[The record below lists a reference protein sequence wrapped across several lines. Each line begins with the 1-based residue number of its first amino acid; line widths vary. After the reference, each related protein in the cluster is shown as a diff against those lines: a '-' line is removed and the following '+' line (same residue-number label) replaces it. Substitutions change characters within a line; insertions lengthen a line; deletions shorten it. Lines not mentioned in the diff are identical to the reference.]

1 MEKSP
6 IFDINLT
13 LLEVENEPYLYAN
26 ISNNKP
32 LPIPKNKKIL
42 LVLDKSGSMEGE
54 NMDQCKSVLKKLLP
68 FFQNNM
74 PDASLNLILYDNDTE
89 MKKDLQTKSSYA
101 LNTLIDSIE
110 ADKSTSFVNVL
121 QAMEGYIRVQKKI
134 EDLTIIFMTDG
145 EIVIKEEKA
154 DDFKIIK
161 ENIQSLKEA
170 IDSCTKECDIHTIGL
185 GKEHDPFFLESL
197 LAIRPINSTYLF
209 LIDDTAIE
217 ASFEALKDMI
227 YMNKIRCE
235 ARFVLDNGKEEILK
249 APLIEGEEEE
259 KGSRKWQFL
268 HKLNMIQSLKS
279 IDIKKSIFYVT
290 VCNGDLNES
299 YVFESILT
307 KEEAV
312 EELSRLIKIKDDLE
326 EILNI
331 LKEQSKTKKWD
342 MNSVENLSLKKKA
355 ISQKYQES
363 FLKIYKKTKKNL
375 FSLSGE
381 IVSLLKLIDE
391 MIASAYKSNI
401 KNDVL
406 AKAVQLAHKNIKKKK
421 YARELFY
428 RLKDTVPLFN
438 SQDQEISIISK
449 SLDPKLLI
457 QKYPNCIKDF
467 KCCLTCYDFVE
478 ALLDQDCLCITFDVT
493 RTEKAIV
500 QPNSIQVNAIYPTI
514 ITAHSFLDAVKYS
527 INLNFQNKKEQI
539 FKGVAQESINAALP
553 IFICPEHW
561 AIARLL
567 MDRVLGWIVTLDPVG
582 YHYTQKSSF
591 PFILLEFALYEAYLK
606 PESEFAK
613 RSFYLILETCLN
625 LMIDDSMRPES
636 RFQQTL
642 VTLFQDYVKDGT
654 LRTADNNNKNSLT
667 MIKFYCAMILG
678 WVKPTKEYIQDVFYF
693 LVEEELRRVQTPKF
707 NSYLDY
713 QKINIFDV
721 AISEE
726 EKKKLMEEA
735 FQEYNELYIKKL
747 EIFRVLR
754 FLMLNFKGK
763 EDVNFTQI
771 KLEEKSPVIIDLDF
785 RDISDLY
792 GFYFQNQIHH
802 ENESRRKSFVLKTY
816 YDCRQQTKEMFIK
829 YEELLQVLKDKKNKL
844 LEKFNDYSA
853 MDLEKLSRKFRNP
866 TVLSLLA
873 TFREEKDMEEA
884 KKLLEEAVK
893 IKPGRIVFYFLN
905 VFYKFEGIPH
915 LKEKLFL
922 MRDIHGDKFKNK
934 LRKFYVHLLCYSQRL
949 TVEEMLELFHEK
961 NLPNIFKQKNNI

>member
-32 LPIPKNKKIL
+32 LPVPKNKKIL

-68 FFQNNM
+68 FFQTNM

-89 MKKDLQTKSSYA
+89 MKKDLQNKSSHA

-110 ADKSTSFVNVL
+110 ADKSTCFVNVL

-161 ENIQSLKEA
+161 ENIQNLKEA

-209 LIDDTAIE
+209 IIDDTAIE

-235 ARFVLDNGKEEILK
+235 ARFVLENGKEESLK
-249 APLIEGEEEE
+249 APLVEGEEE
-259 KGSRKWQFL
+259 KGLRKWQFL
-268 HKLNMIQSLKS
+268 YKLSMIQSLKS
-279 IDIKKSIFYVT
+279 IDVKKSIFYVT

-299 YVFESILT
+299 FTFESVLT

-312 EELSRLIKIKDDLE
+312 EEVSRLIKIKGDLE
-326 EILNI
+326 EMLNI
-331 LKEQSKTKKWD
+331 LKEQSKSKKWD
-342 MNSVENLSLKKKA
+342 MNSIEDLISKKKT

-381 IVSLLKLIDE
+381 IVSLMKLIDE

-438 SQDQEISIISK
+438 AQDQEISAISK
-449 SLDPKLLI
+449 NLDPKILME
-457 QKYPNCIKDF
+457 KYPNCIKDF
-467 KCCLTCYDFVE
+467 KCCLTCYDFAE
-478 ALLDQDCLCITFDVT
+478 ALMDQDCLCITFDVT

-539 FKGVAQESINAALP
+539 VKGVAQESINAALP

-561 AIARLL
+561 SIARLL
-567 MDRVLGWIVTLDPVG
+567 IDRVLGWIVTLDPVG

-591 PFILLEFALYEAYLK
+591 PYLLLEFALYEAYLK

-625 LMIDDSMRPES
+625 LMIDESLRPDS

-642 VTLFQDYVKDGT
+642 ITLFQDYVKDGT

-667 MIKFYCAMILG
+667 MIKFYCAMLLG
-678 WVKPTKEYIQDVFYF
+678 WVKPTKEYIENVFYF
-693 LVEEELRRVQTPKF
+693 LVEEEFRRVQTQKF
-707 NSYLDY
+707 TSYLDY
-713 QKINIFDV
+713 QKINIFD
-721 AISEE
+721 AAMSQED
-726 EKKKLMEEA
+726 KKKLIDEA
-735 FQEYNELYIKKL
+735 FNEYNELYIKKL

-754 FLMLNFKGK
+754 FLMINFKQK
-763 EDVNFTQI
+763 EDIDFTQI
-771 KLEEKSPVIIDLDF
+771 KLEEKSPVIIELNFKDIYDF
-785 RDISDLY
+785 Y

-802 ENESRRKSFVLKTY
+802 ENERRRRAFLLKTY
-816 YDCRQQTKEMFIK
+816 FDCRQQTKEMFIN
-829 YEELLQVLKDKKNKL
+829 YEELLKELKEKKEKL

-853 MDLEKLSRKFRNP
+853 IDLKKLSRKFRNP
-866 TVLSLLA
+866 TVLSYLSA
-873 TFREEKDMEEA
+873 FRIEKDHEEA

-893 IKPGRIVFYFLN
+893 IKPGRVVFYFLN
-905 VFYKFEGIPH
+905 VFYKFEEIPF

-922 MRDIHGDKFKNK
+922 MSEIHGDKFKNK
-934 LRKFYVHLLCYSQRL
+934 LRKFYIHLLCYSQIL
-949 TVEEMLELFHEK
+949 TEEEMLELFHEK
-961 NLPNIFKQKNNI
+961 NLPNIFRKK